1 MNEFTDEE
9 LDWFSNSKLEVI
21 EVLVVVEE
29 KMIESEEEDNGT
41 INI

>member
-9 LDWFSNSKLEVI
+9 LAWFSNSKLEVI

-41 INI
+41 INV